1 MTMEIPVVPEPLPS
15 GGFQAR
21 SADLLGLTAEG
32 DTPEAALRYLGD
44 LIETRKA
51 SGVIPTSIEIPASK
65 SGAYLGAW
73 TFRDEPLFDRWSAEI
88 EAYRQQVEDDPDRP

>member
-1 MTMEIPVVPEPLPS
+1 MEIPVLLEPLPG

-21 SADLLGLTAEG
+21 SAEPISLTAEG
-32 DTPEAALRYLGD
+32 DTPEAALRHLRD

-51 SGVIPTSIEIPASK
+51 SGVILATIEIPASK
-65 SGAYLGAW
+65 HGPHPGAGIY
-73 TFRDEPLFDRWSAEI
+73 RDEPLFERWRAEI